1 MEESLS
7 SALKDAFGIAGKDYS
22 QYSALPLAFLG
33 DAVFSLA
40 VREILLARGNAPADK
55 LHREAAKVVKAPAQA
70 RMIRAL
76 MEELTKE
83 EEAVYRRGRNAKPMN
98 TAKNAS
104 REEYLEATG
113 FEALAGYL
121 YLSGEYERLAFL
133 IKKGMEKTG
142 LSI

>member
-1 MEESLS
+1 
-7 SALKDAFGIAGKDYS
+7 
-22 QYSALPLAFLG
+22 
-33 DAVFSLA
+33 
-40 VREILLARGNAPADK
+40 
-55 LHREAAKVVKAPAQA
+55 
-70 RMIRAL
+70 
-76 MEELTKE
+76 
-83 EEAVYRRGRNAKPMN
+83 MN